1 MVRRHHA
8 LFTTVLLLLLGGF
21 QVALGEDKPT
31 SKDLGE
37 IRPPGGAPL
46 RVSERGTEI
55 SASYLKK
62 ASQRLEAV
70 PADDFDKWIAELERI
85 MGQKLEGDL
94 ARQAC
99 RTYFVTRLSVAFD
112 ELEWNARAAEVL
124 FRRARTLPPA
134 EAKAWKEAFEALLK
148 KEIGQTETTNSA
160 GGPAYAVPL
169 VLVPV
174 EALHEGEKYSGE
186 RARKYRAR
194 LKQLT
199 AEDVSLWKGQV
210 DRFGGTDLDAAIN
223 IVLLDGCFNKEHF
236 QRDKLKAAIASRK
249 K

>member
-1 MVRRHHA
+1 MRRDPTLSVA
-8 LFTTVLLLLLGGF
+8 ILFVFLGDIA
-21 QVALGEDKPT
+21 VAPGDDKSAP
-31 SKDLGE
+31 KDLGD

-46 RVSERGTEI
+46 RVSERGREI
-55 SASYLKK
+55 SVDYSKK
-62 ASQRLEAV
+62 ASKRLESA
-70 PADDFDKWIAELERI
+70 PAADLDKWIAELERI
-85 MGQKLEGDL
+85 MGQKLEGDV

-112 ELEWNARAAEVL
+112 ELEWNARAAEKL

-148 KEIGQTETTNSA
+148 KEIGQTDTTNSA

-174 EALHEGEKYSGE
+174 EALHEGEKYSAE
-186 RARKYRAR
+186 RARKYRGR

-199 AEDVSLWKGQV
+199 AEDVSLWKDQV
-210 DRFGGTDLDAAIN
+210 DRFGGTDLDAAMN
-223 IVLLDGCFNKEHF
+223 IVLLEGFFDKEHF
-236 QRDKLKAAIASRK
+236 QRDKLKAAVEARK